1 MPPALQT
8 DGRRRSQATMK
19 AVSAHAIV
27 RLCAIILALC
37 ALFLAGACTPTAT
50 SVTVSP
56 TGMVTSPTARRA
68 EPSPLE
74 TPAATLSRAPVSTA
88 APAPTLDPDQVAD
101 ITETIENE
109 LASREIDPLCLR
121 WEDADDDGAPE
132 WVGLYLRP
140 ADPPR
145 LEGFV
150 LDGDV
155 WHELHAPQEDES
167 GLGTYPTCE
176 LDVRDVNADGRT
188 ELLIRGRTV
197 GDVDLLHIFVWRE
210 ARYNLLASF
219 AGNAGIEVANID
231 GSMEKEIIA
240 RWDAGDGLAWEQVHT
255 WDGAHYGW
263 TWERYSWLYADYPH
277 AYLTDTP
284 EHVTIS
290 FYLAL
295 ADRNLPG
302 AHRMLSSAAESSQA
316 YDAWAAGFNTM
327 LSAEVG
333 SIHEIER
340 VDDAATVSAQ
350 VRSYDNLDGYI
361 IGRLWDVTWKVVR
374 EEEAWQ
380 LQQGNN
386 ELLDRWEAAYLP

>member
-1 MPPALQT
+1 M
-8 DGRRRSQATMK
+8 
-19 AVSAHAIV
+19 
-27 RLCAIILALC
+27 
-37 ALFLAGACTPTAT
+37 PTAT
-50 SVTVSP
+50 
-56 TGMVTSPTARRA
+56 
-68 EPSPLE
+68 
-74 TPAATLSRAPVSTA
+74 ATLPPSSTRAPTVDRTAVASTVEAGQSAFA
-88 APAPTLDPDQVAD
+88 ARQ
-101 ITETIENE
+101 
-109 LASREIDPLCLR
+109 IDPLCLR
-121 WEDADDDGAPE
+121 REETDDDGELE
-132 WVGLYLRP
+132 WVGLFLTPTDP
-140 ADPPR
+140 AR

-150 LDGDV
+150 LDGGS
-155 WHELHAPQEDES
+155 WHSLRAPVEDEH
-167 GLGTYPTCE
+167 GLGAYPACRLE
-176 LDVRDVNADGRT
+176 VQDLNVDGRT
-188 ELLIRGRTV
+188 ELLIQGRTRD
-197 GDVDLLHIFVWRE
+197 DVDLLHIFVWRE

-219 AGNAGIEVANID
+219 AGNAGIEVANTD
-231 GSMEKEIIA
+231 GSLEKEIIA
-240 RWDAGDGLAWEQVHT
+240 RWEAGDGLAWEQVHT
-255 WDGAHYGW
+255 WDGTHYGW
-263 TWERYSWLYADYPH
+263 TWERYSWQYADYPH